1 MSHNLALRNLLLRFV
16 FSAFLA
22 ALSLAVARW
31 RLFRKFSEWNNR
43 QFDRG
48 FVTFYAASH
57 LLVFFAA
64 FFVLHQKPW
73 ADLPA
78 FYVPQAH
85 SVMHGLVPYRDFK
98 SSYAP
103 LNAYLD
109 AALLRLHD
117 SPLSILVFQILCDI
131 ASVPF
136 WIGFFR
142 RVLNENTVRKAALL
156 YLMQPLVIW
165 EICLDGKNQGLIA
178 LLMAISFYA
187 LARREVIS
195 GVSLSLSWILV
206 KILPV
211 MFLPSMFFGA
221 RRRTLWLASVVVP
234 SLAIYGAF
242 MLKGADVLSA
252 LRAESEIA
260 TPQNL
265 PYLFGA
271 LTGMEL
277 PKIVLSGSL
286 LLVVGIA
293 LVLTIRSQLR
303 QKDESLRLWVTALS
317 CEVILLAVM
326 LVNKKSDTSY
336 LGMCFFLLCAFV
348 AFESD
353 RGRRMS
359 SVLYAVVSLLA
370 LPIASFWYWPL
381 HIEPATQLHALWI
394 AGDRNAWIM
403 VLMQALLALSY
414 LGLAAGMLRVM
425 RELRTE
431 ADLRREPALSTDS
444 AS

>member
-1 MSHNLALRNLLLRFV
+1 MAPRNLLLRFV

-22 ALSLAVARW
+22 ALSLAVARC
-31 RLFRKFSEWNNR
+31 RLFRKFKEWDTAR
-43 QFDRG
+43 FDRA
-48 FVTFYAASH
+48 FVAFYAASH

-85 SVMHGLVPYRDFK
+85 AVMHGLMPYRDFK

-142 RVLNENTVRKAALL
+142 RILNENTVRKAALL

-178 LLMAISFYA
+178 LLMAISFCA
-187 LARREVIS
+187 LARREVLS
-195 GVSLSLSWILV
+195 GISLSLSWILV

-221 RRRTLWLASVVVP
+221 RRRALWLGGVIVP
-234 SLAIYGAF
+234 SIAVYGAF
-242 MLKGADVLSA
+242 MAKGADVLSA

-271 LTGMEL
+271 LTGVEL

-286 LLVVGIA
+286 LLVVGIV
-293 LVLTIRSQLR
+293 LVITIKSQVR
-303 QKDESLRLWVTALS
+303 QTSQALRLWATALS

-348 AFESD
+348 AFEAD
-353 RGRRMS
+353 RGRRVS
-359 SVLYAVVSLLA
+359 SVLYAVMSLLA

-381 HIEPATQLHALWI
+381 HIEPATQLHALWM
-394 AGDRNAWIM
+394 AGNLNAWIM
-403 VLMQALLALSY
+403 VLMQALLAVSY
-414 LGLAAGMLRVM
+414 VGLAAGMLRVI
-425 RELRTE
+425 RDRNPSG
-431 ADLRREPALSTDS
+431 EPALARDS
-444 AS
+444 VS